1 MEKEGLIADKSWW
14 HMVTGTVGTL
24 RQEHPG
30 EKEQLVLLVGWGK
43 DQAGLFL
50 WKAFSENGCAQAV
63 LKYNTPSRHSSRAKR
78 GEL

>member
-1 MEKEGLIADKSWW
+1 
-14 HMVTGTVGTL
+14 MVTGTVGTL

-50 WKAFSENGCAQAV
+50 
-63 LKYNTPSRHSSRAKR
+63 
-78 GEL
+78 